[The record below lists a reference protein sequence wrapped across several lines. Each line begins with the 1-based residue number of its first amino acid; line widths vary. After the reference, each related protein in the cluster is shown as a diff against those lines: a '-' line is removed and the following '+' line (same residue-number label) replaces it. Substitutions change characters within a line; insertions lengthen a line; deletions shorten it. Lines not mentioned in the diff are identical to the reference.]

1 MTKSRCYQLSK
12 RLLDIVVSLTLMIVF
27 IPAWILVPLAIYLE
41 SGRPIFF
48 KHKRVGL
55 GGTEFYLW
63 KFRSMVK
70 DADKIL
76 HENDDVLLRKF
87 KNGDWKMKASEDP
100 RITKLGKFL
109 RSFTIDE
116 FPQLWNVLRGEM
128 SMVGPRAYL
137 REELEEQ
144 TARYPETK
152 KYIKDIISVKPGITG
167 PWQVSGRNEIPF
179 SKRAQLDAQYARQ
192 QSLWKDIVILFKTPR
207 AMLSKW

>member
-1 MTKSRCYQLSK
+1 MPKQNYQWQK
-12 RLLDIVVSLTLMIVF
+12 RVLDVVVASGLMVAF
-27 IPAWILVPLAIYLE
+27 LPVWLVIPWAIYLD
-41 SGRPIFF
+41 SGRPIFY

-55 GGTEFYLW
+55 NGEEFYLW

-76 HENDDVLLRKF
+76 HENNEKLLKKF
-87 KNGDWKMKASEDP
+87 KSGDWKILAEEDP
-100 RITKLGKFL
+100 RITKVGKFL
-109 RSFTIDE
+109 REFTIDE
-116 FPQLWNVLRGEM
+116 FPQLYNVLRGEM

-137 REELEEQ
+137 REELAEQ

-179 SKRAQLDAQYARQ
+179 SKRARLDARYARQ
-192 QSLWKDIVILFKTPR
+192 QSIKEDIKILFRTPK

>member
-1 MTKSRCYQLSK
+1 MHDAYCLQK
-12 RLLDIVVSLTLMIVF
+12 RILDLIIASILMILF
-27 IPAWILVPLAIYLE
+27 IPAWIIVPLAILIE

-55 GGTEFYLW
+55 HGEEFYLW
-63 KFRSMVK
+63 KFRSMVQN
-70 DADKIL
+70 ADQIL
-76 HENDDVLLRKF
+76 HQDNNALLNKF
-87 KNGDWKMKASEDP
+87 KQGDWKMKASEDP

-116 FPQLWNVLRGEM
+116 FPQLWNVVKGEM

-137 REELEEQ
+137 KTELEEQ

-179 SKRAQLDAQYARQ
+179 EKRAKLDAEYASHR
-192 QSLWKDIVILFKTPR
+192 SIWDDIKIILKTPH
-207 AMLSKW
+207 AMISKW

>member
-1 MTKSRCYQLSK
+1 M
-12 RLLDIVVSLTLMIVF
+12 DIIVSLILMVLF
-27 IPAWILVPLAIYLE
+27 IPAWILVPIAIFFD

-55 GGTEFYLW
+55 GGEEFYLW

-76 HENDDVLLRKF
+76 HENDDVLLKKF
-87 KNGDWKMKASEDP
+87 KNGDWKIKASEDP

-109 RSFTIDE
+109 RAFTIDE

-144 TARYPETK
+144 TARYPGTR

-179 SKRAQLDAQYARQ
+179 AKRAELDAGYARQ
-192 QSLWKDIVILFKTPR
+192 QSIWQDLLILLKTPR

>member
-1 MTKSRCYQLSK
+1 MTKSRCYQLGK
-12 RLLDIVVSLTLMIVF
+12 RLLDIVVSLVLMIVF

-179 SKRAQLDAQYARQ
+179 SKRAELDAQYARQ
-192 QSLWKDIVILFKTPR
+192 QSLWKDIIILFKTPR